1 MNEKLQYAKMLEI
14 PTCTS
19 SVTFKPSKKRKRFFR
34 GVASE
39 QPKEMLIDKVN
50 SSIADGENLSQETL
64 NQETF
69 NQDVFEQSN
78 PLVQTNN
85 SQEFSEQ
92 TELQTEEVVL
102 DVENEDTTDFVKV
115 TRTDKI
121 KKKFKLKFSVIGVQ
135 VAVIIALLATIF
147 ITNTVMPNSA
157 INTFLNGGAVTQT
170 STTEDVRLYSD
181 FDPSLPTE
189 TTNGVSVNEG
199 IMSFSNSGSLYSPC
213 DGKITSVLKAE
224 DGTYTLE
231 ITHSENFKTVFTGLN
246 FAYAS
251 VGDSVYSNLPVGYV
265 AGDGAKMCF
274 FDGENQ
280 TITDYELKDND
291 IKWVV

>member
-14 PTCTS
+14 PTSTS
-19 SVTFKPSKKRKRFFR
+19 SITFKPSKKRRRLFK
-34 GVASE
+34 GLLGE

-50 SSIADGENLSQETL
+50 SSIENEELVSQESL
-64 NQETF
+64 SDQ
-69 NQDVFEQSN
+69 
-78 PLVQTNN
+78 PLVQTDNA
-85 SQEFSEQ
+85 QEFEQ
-92 TELQTEEVVL
+92 VNEFQTEEVML
-102 DVENEDTTDFVKV
+102 DAISDQEQDYVKI
-115 TRTDKI
+115 TRTDKV
-121 KKKFKLKFSVIGVQ
+121 KKKFRLKFSIIGVQ
-135 VAVIIALLATIF
+135 VAVIVALLATIF

-157 INTFLNGGAVTQT
+157 INTFLNGGVVSQT
-170 STTEDVRLYSD
+170 SIVEDARLYSD

-189 TTNGVSVNEG
+189 NSNGITIEQG

-213 DGKITSVLKAE
+213 DGRITGLLKAE
-224 DGTYTLE
+224 DGTYTME

-265 AGDGAKMCF
+265 SGDGAKMCF
-274 FDGENQ
+274 YDGENQ